1 MRYNPTRWVCQTKAV
16 YCDGFFYAHSRKIP
30 CPLREKCHGY
40 DRQLEYFYPQK
51 AKNERT
57 IKNPP
62 DLAWQKQHRYNLC
75 RIRQAF
81 STPEER
87 HEAAMRSKE
96 YHHLWYLSHKPKRP
110 PPSPKPREEVP
121 LPPCGWACQEDD
133 GICPYDDECRY
144 PDWEEEQLERLKA
157 EREKARMDRHHAKER
172 ERMRTDPEFRAK
184 RNAYKNA
191 WKRAKRASET
201 PEERAARLAKD
212 AAYRARK
219 KDEETQEQREHRLG
233 QRNKWYA
240 EHSDAVNAKRREAY
254 RAKKEADPD
263 AV

>member
-30 CPLREKCHGY
+30 CPLKDKCHGF
-40 DRQLEYFYPQK
+40 DRQLEFFFPQH

-62 DLAWQKQHRYNLC
+62 DLAWQAQHRYNLG
-75 RIRQAF
+75 RIRHAF
-81 STPEER
+81 SSPEER
-87 HEAAMRSKE
+87 HEAAMRTKE
-96 YHHLWYLSHKPKRP
+96 YHRLYHLAHKPKRP
-110 PPSPKPREEVP
+110 PPSPKPSEEVP

-133 GICPYDDECRY
+133 GVCPYDDDCRY
-144 PDWEEEQLERLKA
+144 PDWEAEHLERLKA
-157 EREKARMDRHHAKER
+157 ERKKARMDRGHAKER
-172 ERMRTDPEFRAK
+172 ERMRTDPEFKAK
-184 RNAYKNA
+184 RNAYKQA

-212 AAYRARK
+212 AEYRARRK
-219 KDEETQEQREHRLG
+219 SEETPEQRKKRLEL
-233 QRNKWYA
+233 QRQKYA
-240 EHSDAVNAKRREAY
+240 ENRDGINTRRREAR
-254 RAKKEADPD
+254 RAKKEAWAN